1 MCFHLKSNQVSVKQW
16 HCRGILRSRMYRL
29 NLSFFRKHYIIH
41 VIIMALHKCKYTSI
55 RRGEKKSIT
64 NIAKNVWMKVTVG
77 RQKGSIP
84 HSSLKGFPCTA
95 CRNPSMATHKI
106 LYFLVVPCLGSW
118 LLTLAPSEL
127 RAFKLL
133 LHIQPGAYKKGKLG
147 MGVGEMN
154 ENELSVIQVLKTVSI
169 FFAA

>member
-1 MCFHLKSNQVSVKQW
+1 MLLKSPNMFSWFEMCFHLKSNQVSVKQW

-77 RQKGSIP
+77 RQKGS
-84 HSSLKGFPCTA
+84 LKSEGFPMYCMSESFNGNTQ
-95 CRNPSMATHKI
+95 NSV
-106 LYFLVVPCLGSW
+106 LLG
-118 LLTLAPSEL
+118 
-127 RAFKLL
+127 
-133 LHIQPGAYKKGKLG
+133 G
-147 MGVGEMN
+147 
-154 ENELSVIQVLKTVSI
+154 TVSGLLVTYTCPLWI
-169 FFAA
+169 TSILNFYFTFSQAHIKKESWEVGGAKLM